1 MEKTERECEGTQ
13 EECDLMDGFILKG
26 DIGWSVSKDE
36 MRTVSGGYLV
46 CAEGVSLGVFEE
58 LPKEYRGLP
67 LRAGDTTG
75 TVPYFCEVVLTPLPF
90 YF

>member
-1 MEKTERECEGTQ
+1 MQQYFGRKFDKMEKTERECEGTQ

-46 CAEGVSLGVFEE
+46 CAEGDVYKRQSPRCSG
-58 LPKEYRGLP
+58 
-67 LRAGDTTG
+67 TG
-75 TVPYFCEVVLTPLPF
+75 RPGCLKRRLTVRT
-90 YF
+90 

>member
-1 MEKTERECEGTQ
+1 MQQYFGRKFDKMEKTERECEGTQ

-67 LRAGDTTG
+67 LRD
-75 TVPYFCEVVLTPLPF
+75 LT
-90 YF
+90 